1 MNRTTNLLTVRI
13 QSVSKYPDVDLKKKK
28 KKKTQQGSE
37 HTYIDMREFALV
49 HMFFFLKMDFQG
61 VKL

>member
-28 KKKTQQGSE
+28 KKNVARE
-37 HTYIDMREFALV
+37 WTYLHRHAWICLGTYV
-49 HMFFFLKMDFQG
+49 FLFKNGFPRG
-61 VKL
+61 